1 MSVTS
6 CKTISDL
13 GGLDEVLMKVQEAH
27 FFVLTMVASR
37 AEVRDGSVSIFICFI
52 LLKQRGNS

>member
-1 MSVTS
+1 MSVNS

-37 AEVRDGSVSIFICFI
+37 AEVRDGSVSI
-52 LLKQRGNS
+52 